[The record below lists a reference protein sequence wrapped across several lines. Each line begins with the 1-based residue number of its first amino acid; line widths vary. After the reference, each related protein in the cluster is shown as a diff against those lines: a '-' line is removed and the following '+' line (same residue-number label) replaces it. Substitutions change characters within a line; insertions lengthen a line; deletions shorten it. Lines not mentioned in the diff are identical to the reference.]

1 MTASSGKW
9 MVRFKIVRTSILIA
23 VLGLLFGLTVHRPAR
38 TVIWIVAGLL
48 VAWFYIAYEAK
59 LKRFERMLKQVE
71 AGDRAASPT
80 TRVDFQL
87 AMLRS
92 QARSFVNFAVMGA
105 VIVVASIPVS
115 FLYSAGKRAGIF
127 AGMVAVGALL
137 VLFGLTLS
145 KRLRAG
151 PIARLSARS
160 QSPDIMPRVGDDTPP
175 NGERI

>member
-1 MTASSGKW
+1 MPEVYGDDGQLGKVDGSVQDSAEPPFSSRCSAFFSAS
-9 MVRFKIVRTSILIA
+9 RFD
-23 VLGLLFGLTVHRPAR
+23 RPAR

-59 LKRFERMLKQVE
+59 LKRFEPMLKQVE

-115 FLYSAGKRAGIF
+115 FLYSAGKRAGII
-127 AGMVAVGALL
+127 AGMVAAAPCSCSSVSRSAKG
-137 VLFGLTLS
+137 
-145 KRLRAG
+145 
-151 PIARLSARS
+151 SAR
-160 QSPDIMPRVGDDTPP
+160 DR
-175 NGERI
+175 